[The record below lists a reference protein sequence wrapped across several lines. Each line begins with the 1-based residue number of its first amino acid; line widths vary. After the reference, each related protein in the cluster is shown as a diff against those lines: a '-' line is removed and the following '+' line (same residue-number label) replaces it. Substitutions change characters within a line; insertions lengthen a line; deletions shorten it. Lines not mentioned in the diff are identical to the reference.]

1 VDNFPATSE
10 ETLTK
15 IKEAIVPALSK
26 EGSTK
31 SLRSVNLTRHARG
44 ERPRFKGVD
53 NQSVNNSIQT
63 VEGLSK
69 KICKY

>member
-1 VDNFPATSE
+1 MSGMDNFPATSG

-31 SLRSVNLTRHARG
+31 KYRSINLIRNTRG

-53 NQSVNNSIQT
+53 NQSVNNSI
-63 VEGLSK
+63 
-69 KICKY
+69 